1 MGVVAEAL
9 RVRESG
15 AEVEAER
22 LEEAEATAVAGFLW
36 RGAADG
42 TAGAQVF
49 TGGRGVAVTL
59 HRDGS
64 GVHLLRRGIG
74 SGRIHRDTGLPH
86 HGSSIVNS

>member
-1 MGVVAEAL
+1 MADVAAEAGAGLASVGVVAEAL

-42 TAGAQVF
+42 TAGAQE
-49 TGGRGVAVTL
+49 
-59 HRDGS
+59 
-64 GVHLLRRGIG
+64 
-74 SGRIHRDTGLPH
+74 
-86 HGSSIVNS
+86 SSLEAEEWR